1 MKHLKTI
8 IILIISGFV
17 LTSCT
22 NQNQTSTTPETPE
35 VTQEGSQT
43 GEISTTVKT
52 YTLAEVGLHNSKE
65 NCWLAIEGK
74 VYDVTSYIES
84 QKHPG
89 GEAILQGCGIDASEL
104 FNNRPNDKGAHSEKA
119 RGFLVNYYIGDL
131 AK

>member
-1 MKHLKTI
+1 MKNFKNMIAL
-8 IILIISGFV
+8 ILSGIVFA
-17 LTSCT
+17 SCT
-22 NQNQTSTTPETPE
+22 HQNQTSTSPETPE
-35 VTQEGSQT
+35 VTQEGAQT
-43 GEISTTVKT
+43 GDISTTVKT
-52 YTLAEVGLHNSKE
+52 YTLVEVGLHNSKA

-74 VYDVTSYIES
+74 VYDATAYIES